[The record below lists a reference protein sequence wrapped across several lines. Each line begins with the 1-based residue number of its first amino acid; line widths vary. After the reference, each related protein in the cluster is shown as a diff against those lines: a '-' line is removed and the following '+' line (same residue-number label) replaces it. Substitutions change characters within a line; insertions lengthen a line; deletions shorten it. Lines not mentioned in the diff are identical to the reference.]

1 MEISCKECTMSEKQV
16 DRVRTAGEQYELARE
31 MEDQA
36 ERGGDSNEMW
46 EARRDLIVAEQ
57 DVIIADLL
65 NRVEALEQSVQ
76 VLLAAQEQDV
86 EHQVMRDAQPEA

>member
-1 MEISCKECTMSEKQV
+1 MSEEQV
-16 DRVRTAGEQYELARE
+16 NRVRAAGEQYELARE

-36 ERGGDSNEMW
+36 ERGGDPNEMW

-76 VLLAAQEQDV
+76 VLLVAQGQDV
-86 EHQVMRDAQPEA
+86 EHQVMRDAQPDA